1 MPVDVTLEGA
11 AAAAIYWRAVERCN
25 VAGTCSEHY
34 YRQAIIE
41 EIAALIA
48 EGEAAKAALW
58 HAQQLA
64 LQQAVELG
72 EMKVQRDAARA
83 AHGRLR
89 EAAEEY
95 LVHEIREP
103 SGADICELCE
113 VVAVSDDWAQ
123 PFPHAPDCPLAPL
136 EEPK

>member
-1 MPVDVTLEGA
+1 MPLSDAERLGHMRAAMAGRTQYEG
-11 AAAAIYWRAVERCN
+11 RVERSDEFLIRLIDE
-25 VAGTCSEHY
+25 ARAERDGLLE
-34 YRQAIIE
+34 Q
-41 EIAALIA
+41 IAVMENGQLNDAADMALLIK
-48 EGEAAKAALW
+48 E
-58 HAQQLA
+58 
-64 LQQAVELG
+64 
-72 EMKVQRDAARA
+72 RDAARA